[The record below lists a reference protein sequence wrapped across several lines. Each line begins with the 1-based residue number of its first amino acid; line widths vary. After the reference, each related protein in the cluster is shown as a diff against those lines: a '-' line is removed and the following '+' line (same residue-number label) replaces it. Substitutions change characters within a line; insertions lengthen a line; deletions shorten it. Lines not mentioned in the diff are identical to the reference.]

1 MTGMNENAVGQD
13 VAWSELELA
22 RAWEPVDT
30 DGAFQLQTRQALHL
44 LRRAAFGGNTKSV
57 QQLVAQGLELALE
70 TLFAPPDAEAFD
82 AEAQALI
89 RTSLVLGDTEQL
101 ADWWLYRMVN
111 DPFAI
116 REKATLFWH
125 GHFCTSRDKVAD
137 ARLLLSQNELLRQHA
152 LGEFPALVKAISR
165 DPAMLIYLD
174 STENQKARPNENYAR
189 ELLEL
194 FCLGLGNYSERDI
207 KELARCFTGWEVRR
221 QRFRFSASAHDKGE
235 KKLFDQMTSGGGDE
249 AIDIILQQP
258 AAARFVAERL
268 IRFYCT
274 HDPLPQ
280 EVINDLAQIIVANQW
295 RLEPTLRIIF
305 RSNFFFSPRVLNR
318 QFASPVSWTLSWLR
332 MLERTV
338 DFRQLRSAL
347 SAMGQVPL
355 EPPNVKGW
363 PGGPQWIDPAR
374 MAARVQWVQRLSLR
388 DGEIPNDLQLGQF
401 SIASNRRSDG
411 GESIVSWIEQ
421 YLLGRTLSP
430 TRRLQLLNACSS
442 QSTLQASFRAGLQVA
457 GLLPEAHIF

>member
-1 MTGMNENAVGQD
+1 MTAMIDNAVSRE
-13 VAWSELELA
+13 VSWSEWEVS
-22 RAWEPVDT
+22 RAWEPVDK
-30 DGAFQLQTRQALHL
+30 DGAFQFQAGQALHL
-44 LRRAAFGGNTKSV
+44 LRRAAFGGTMDSV
-57 QQLVAQGLELALE
+57 QRLVEVGLERGLE
-70 TLFAPPDAEAFD
+70 TLFAPPDAEAFEK
-82 AEAQALI
+82 EAQSLI
-89 RTSLVLGDTEQL
+89 RTSLVLGDTEHL
-101 ADWWLYRMVN
+101 ADWWLYRMIN

-125 GHFCTSRDKVAD
+125 GHFCTSRDKVTD

-152 LGEFPALVKAISR
+152 LGEFPKLVKAISR

-221 QRFRFSASAHDKGE
+221 QRFRFSASAHDKDD
-235 KKLFDQMTSGGGDE
+235 KTLFDQMTSGGGDE

-258 AAARFVAERL
+258 AAARYIAERL

-280 EVINDLAQIIVANQW
+280 DVINSLAQLIVANQW
-295 RLEPTLRIIF
+295 RLEPTLRVIF
-305 RSNFFFSPRVLNR
+305 RSNFFYSPRVVYR
-318 QFASPVSWTLSWLR
+318 QVASPVSWALAWLR
-332 MLERTV
+332 MVERTA
-338 DFRQLRSAL
+338 DLRQLRSAL
-347 SAMGQVPL
+347 SNMGQVPL

-374 MAARVQWVQRLSLR
+374 MAARVQWVQRLSSS
-388 DGEIPNDLQLGQF
+388 DGELPKALQRGNF
-401 SIASNRRSDG
+401 SIAGNRQSDG
-411 GESIVSWIEQ
+411 GDSIVSWIEQ
-421 YLLGRTLSP
+421 YLLGRTLTP
-430 TRRLQLLNACSS
+430 TRRAQLLDACAN
-442 QSTLQASFRAGLQVA
+442 QTTLQASFRTALQLT
-457 GLLPEAHIF
+457 GMLPESHIF